1 MRTKL
6 KNSPLFLFGVVGAA
20 LFGIASSNALA
31 LTVANGNFSDLTGL
45 IDQGDGWY
53 QGVPAGW
60 TSTATN
66 PGYAVITSP
75 PNNPTPVANLNTLS
89 TLRQN
94 IGTSSV
100 ASVVTLTF
108 DIGNF
113 SGGTAV
119 VSITDGASVT
129 YGSGNFTAG
138 NGQTLVAT
146 TSAGGPIYVEF
157 SGSASV
163 WVDNVSVSSVP
174 SEIPPLAL
182 TNGNFADVSSN
193 TVTGNGWYGGVPAGW
208 STEAPVSDYSVIES
222 GGIFYANLNTLSQ
235 INGETF
241 TPLRQ
246 SLGTVATISDVTI
259 SFRAASLTPNAAFRV
274 ASGIFNAVNDT
285 ELARLVTPASING
298 SATLTYSAQGVPAGT
313 ELYVGFL
320 ALGGTSPGITDITIS
335 ITAAAKSIS
344 IQPGSTLVIDPA
356 TPVSTDVN
364 LVFAA
369 GSRVKVAAASAPTAS
384 SVNLLSTTGSMSGAP
399 VLDPALGEYTLTHTG
414 NRLRLLQGLEVLN
427 GNFQDTSGLVATPSA
442 PGWYDGVPAGWSGNS
457 STYNVINWDSGNFGA
472 SLQTLGPAGGVYFH
486 QMVGRVDAAGKV
498 KLNFGIL
505 GLSGTYGMGA
515 AIYEA
520 TPGGSLA
527 TTWSALATGTYDE
540 AAGSA
545 QVLETATDIAA
556 GTPIAIAFWSWAG
569 SPGIDNVALSITYAN
584 RPPTNVSL
592 SGASISENNLV
603 GDVVGT
609 LSTTDLDSGDTH
621 TYSFVSGDG
630 DTDNASFEIDGS
642 TLKANVVFDYETQA
656 SYSIRVR
663 STDAGSLFTEK
674 TFTITVTDVAEQTP
688 QQAYLES
695 FGLSGDDLLGT
706 ADPDGDGM
714 DNDAE
719 FAFGTNPVSG
729 ASRAVTLTSG
739 TGEIILTYLQRKT
752 GVTYT
757 VKSLSDLT
765 TPFDSGTPVTPYP
778 SANQESLP
786 SDDYERYEAKLTTDS
801 SRGFLQ
807 VKAVAP

>member
-1 MRTKL
+1 M
-6 KNSPLFLFGVVGAA
+6 
-20 LFGIASSNALA
+20 
-31 LTVANGNFSDLTGL
+31 SD
-45 IDQGDGWY
+45 
-53 QGVPAGW
+53 
-60 TSTATN
+60 
-66 PGYAVITSP
+66 
-75 PNNPTPVANLNTLS
+75 
-89 TLRQN
+89 
-94 IGTSSV
+94 
-100 ASVVTLTF
+100 
-108 DIGNF
+108 
-113 SGGTAV
+113 
-119 VSITDGASVT
+119 
-129 YGSGNFTAG
+129 
-138 NGQTLVAT
+138 
-146 TSAGGPIYVEF
+146 AGG
-157 SGSASV
+157 AT
-163 WVDNVSVSSVP
+163 VS
-174 SEIPPLAL
+174 
-182 TNGNFADVSSN
+182 
-193 TVTGNGWYGGVPAGW
+193 
-208 STEAPVSDYSVIES
+208 
-222 GGIFYANLNTLSQ
+222 
-235 INGETF
+235 
-241 TPLRQ
+241 PLRQ
-246 SLGTVATISDVTI
+246 SLGTVGTTSDVTI
-259 SFRAASLTPNAAFRV
+259 SFRAASLTSNAAFRV
-274 ASGIFNAVNDT
+274 ASGIFSADDT

-313 ELYVGFL
+313 QLYVGFL
-320 ALGGTSPGITDITIS
+320 ALGGTSPGITDVTVS

-369 GSRVKVAAASAPTAS
+369 GSKVKVAASSAPTAS

-399 VLDPALGEYTLTHTG
+399 VLDPALGGYTLSHTG

-427 GNFQDTSGLVATPSA
+427 GGFQDLTGLTPQPGGS
-442 PGWYDGVPAGWSGNS
+442 GWYQGVPAGWSGTS
-457 STYNVINWDSGNFGA
+457 GSYNVVDWSSGNLGA
-472 SLQTLGPAGGVYFH
+472 NVETLGPVSGVYLH
-486 QMVGRVDAAGKV
+486 QMAGRVDAKGKV
-498 KLNFGIL
+498 RLTFGIL

-515 AIYEA
+515 AIYVA
-520 TPGGSLA
+520 TPGGGLADWTSLA
-527 TTWSALATGTYDE
+527 SGTYDE
-540 AAGSA
+540 TNGSA
-545 QVLETATDIAA
+545 QTLETTEDIAA
-556 GTPIAIAFWSWAG
+556 GTPIGIAFWSWAG

-584 RPPTNVSL
+584 RAPTDVSL
-592 SGASISENNLV
+592 SGAPISENNLV

-609 LSTTDLDSGDTH
+609 LSTTDPDIGDTH

-663 STDAGSLFTEK
+663 STDAGSSTTEK
-674 TFTITVTDVAEQTP
+674 TFTITVIDVSEQTP
-688 QQAYLES
+688 QQAYLAS

-719 FAFGTNPVSG
+719 FAFGTNPGSG

-765 TPFDSGTPVTPYP
+765 TPFDSGTPVTPYLSGNQGNLP
-778 SANQESLP
+778 SA
-786 SDDYERYEAKLTTDS
+786 DYERYEAKLTTNS